1 MAKINLLP
9 WREVVREQKKRE
21 FQFVSVGV
29 GIIGV
34 LVVVAM
40 YMFFAQK
47 LRDQEQANQ
56 NVISANQTMD
66 AKLKSLDGLQERRNA
81 IVDRMKLIQ
90 GLQSQR
96 PVTVRLLDE
105 LARAVPNNLFITE
118 FERKGNSFT
127 IKGKA
132 ESPNTVAELLR
143 NLDAST
149 WYRNVFMKSFTAV
162 DGNTGQAP
170 AAAVTGS
177 VLPRV
182 ESNYGTFEVT
192 ADLGEIAADIPV
204 AGVNDNKA
212 NDAGAVQGANT
223 P

>member
-9 WREVVREQKKRE
+9 WRDVVREQRKRE

-29 GIIGV
+29 AIIAV

-40 YMFFAQK
+40 YMFFMQK

-56 NVISANQTMD
+56 SVISAIQDMD
-66 AKLKSLDGLQERRNA
+66 QQLKSLNGLQDRRNA

-105 LARAVPNNLFITE
+105 LARATPNNLFITE
-118 FERKGNSFT
+118 FSRNGNQFL
-127 IKGKA
+127 IRGKA

-143 NLDAST
+143 NLEASA
-149 WYRNVFMKSFTAV
+149 WFRNVFMKSFSAGS
-162 DGNTGQAP
+162 D
-170 AAAVTGS
+170 AAFGKAQTS
-177 VLPRV
+177 VVPRL
-182 ESNYGTFEVT
+182 ESSYGTFEVT
-192 ADLGEIAADIPV
+192 ADLGEI
-204 AGVNDNKA
+204 
-212 NDAGAVQGANT
+212 GANIAVANGENNADLMSKGAA

>member
-9 WREVVREQKKRE
+9 WRDALREERKRE

-29 GIIGV
+29 AIIGV
-34 LVVVAM
+34 LIVVAL
-40 YMFFAQK
+40 YMFFSQR
-47 LRDQEQANQ
+47 LNDQENANEAVIAANQ
-56 NVISANQTMD
+56 SMD
-66 AKLKSLDGLQERRNA
+66 QKLKSLDGLQDRRNA

-105 LARAVPNNLFITE
+105 LARAIPNNLYVTE
-118 FERKGNSFT
+118 FSRSGNQFT

-143 NLDAST
+143 NLDASQ
-149 WYRNVFMKSFTAV
+149 WYRNVFMKSFE
-162 DGNTGQAP
+162 
-170 AAAVTGS
+170 AAKQDATTQKTS
-177 VLPRV
+177 VLPRI
-182 ESNYGTFEVT
+182 ESTYGDFEVT
-192 ADLGEIAADIPV
+192 ADLGEIGANIPV
-204 AGVNDNKA
+204 ANDTGMAPSANQGV
-212 NDAGAVQGANT
+212 T